1 MKDHQNIVSGLKND
15 MISHAKAVKLLLT
28 CSRQWAVM
36 GITIVMDAV
45 YPFISIYLSA
55 MLLDALYEGRSLRQM
70 ILFALLGAGAAL
82 LVTLT
87 RHWVAK
93 RKNTLWWTMH
103 FRIAEPVMEK
113 TMKMDYELT
122 EDAEVAKMRSRQND
136 SEKRGSGV
144 FEIFLWQL
152 EILLTAGLKLI
163 LALITMWPLIPGLGT
178 ERRSLL
184 LALLAAMSFAAGLF
198 LEQRTV
204 SRETLRRQRLHN
216 QNSDRYRLNSYIME
230 KVVLDT

>member
-1 MKDHQNIVSGLKND
+1 
-15 MISHAKAVKLLLT
+15 
-28 CSRQWAVM
+28 
-36 GITIVMDAV
+36 
-45 YPFISIYLSA
+45 
-55 MLLDALYEGRSLRQM
+55 
-70 ILFALLGAGAAL
+70 
-82 LVTLT
+82 
-87 RHWVAK
+87 
-93 RKNTLWWTMH
+93 
-103 FRIAEPVMEK
+103 
-113 TMKMDYELT
+113 MDYELT

-184 LALLAAMSFAAGLF
+184 LALLAAMSFTAGLF

-230 KVVLDT
+230 KVVLDTEAGKDIRLFRQEELLSSYGHEMIFNWRATAKKLAASHIRQDSFQSLFASGMGGIIYLIQGFALMPGALLSAAW

>member
-136 SEKRGSGV
+136 SEKRGS
-144 FEIFLWQL
+144 L
-152 EILLTAGLKLI
+152 EQNADRFSLLCLRQCLLPPVSFWNSARSAGRLSAVRGCTTKIPTDTALTAI
-163 LALITMWPLIPGLGT
+163 
-178 ERRSLL
+178 
-184 LALLAAMSFAAGLF
+184 
-198 LEQRTV
+198 
-204 SRETLRRQRLHN
+204 
-216 QNSDRYRLNSYIME
+216 
-230 KVVLDT
+230 